1 MASKRQIDV
10 GGVKIGGGA
19 PVAVQ
24 SMTKTET
31 ADFEATMRQIHAVA
45 EAGGDELTPTMK
57 LKRKPINE
65 KYASEIDAL
74 YA

>member
-31 ADFEATMRQIHAVA
+31 ADFDA
-45 EAGGDELTPTMK
+45 TMK
-57 LKRKPINE
+57 LKRKPILE
-65 KYASEIDAL
+65 KYAAQIEEL